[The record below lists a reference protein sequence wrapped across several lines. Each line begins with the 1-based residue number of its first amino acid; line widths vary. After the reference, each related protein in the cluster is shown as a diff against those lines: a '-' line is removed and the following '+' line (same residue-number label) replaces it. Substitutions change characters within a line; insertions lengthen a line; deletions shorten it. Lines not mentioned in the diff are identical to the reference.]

1 MEIGQTIT
9 IGRMGQQ
16 PMHIADTTVDPEHA
30 RLRRTGT
37 GTYQIEDLDSAKGV
51 FVFGMRV
58 VRKTIKG
65 DTPIFLGQ
73 YKTSV
78 RQLLTDRSSVDLQQ
92 VWAHYEHEKIKW
104 DRYSMLVNSIRMLT
118 PIITMLLTHRGP
130 ELDGVCRSISG
141 GHGGGHRGWRESAG
155 EEDAGHGRAQHTYA
169 DRLRVPPLP
178 PFLRAG
184 ALRRATQSPLLPQLW
199 RAHPVIHLN
208 YI

>member
-1 MEIGQTIT
+1 MEIGRTIT

-37 GTYQIEDLDSAKGV
+37 DTYQIEDMGAAKGV

-58 VRKTIKG
+58 VRKTIKA

-92 VWAHYEHEKIKW
+92 VWANYEHEKVKW

-118 PIITMLLTHRGP
+118 PIITMLLAQTVGQNWIVSAVV
-130 ELDGVCRSISG
+130 LVVVMVVAIV
-141 GHGGGHRGWRESAG
+141 AG
-155 EEDAGHGRAQHTYA
+155 EKVLEKKTLAMAELNTRMQTEYVCPHCHRFLGLVPYA
-169 DRLRVPPLP
+169 VLHSRHYCPSCGVPI
-178 PFLRAG
+178 
-184 ALRRATQSPLLPQLW
+184 Q
-199 RAHPVIHLN
+199 
-208 YI
+208 

>member
-1 MEIGQTIT
+1 MEIGRTIT

-37 GTYQIEDLDSAKGV
+37 DTYQIEDMGAAKGV

-58 VRKTIKG
+58 VRKTIKA
-65 DTPIFLGQ
+65 DTPFFLGQ

-92 VWAHYEHEKIKW
+92 VWANYEHEKVKW

-118 PIITMLLTHRGP
+118 PIITMLLAQTVGQNWIVSAVV
-130 ELDGVCRSISG
+130 LVVVMVVAIV
-141 GHGGGHRGWRESAG
+141 AG
-155 EEDAGHGRAQHTYA
+155 EKVLEKKTLAMAELNTRMQTEYVCPHCHRFLGLVPYTV
-169 DRLRVPPLP
+169 LRSRHYCPCCGVPI
-178 PFLRAG
+178 
-184 ALRRATQSPLLPQLW
+184 Q
-199 RAHPVIHLN
+199 
-208 YI
+208 

>member
-1 MEIGQTIT
+1 MDIGQTIT

-30 RLRRTGT
+30 RLTRTGT
-37 GTYQIEDLDSAKGV
+37 DTYQIEDLGSAKGV

-58 VRKTIKG
+58 VRKTVKA

-118 PIITMLLTHRGP
+118 PIITMLLAQTVGQNWIVSVVV
-130 ELDGVCRSISG
+130 LVVVMVVAIV
-141 GHGGGHRGWRESAG
+141 AG
-155 EEDAGHGRAQHTYA
+155 EKVLEKKTLAMAELNTRMQTDYVCPHCHRFLGLVPYTV
-169 DRLRVPPLP
+169 LRSRHYCPNCGVPI
-178 PFLRAG
+178 
-184 ALRRATQSPLLPQLW
+184 Q
-199 RAHPVIHLN
+199 
-208 YI
+208 

>member
-92 VWAHYEHEKIKW
+92 VWAHYEHEKVKW

-118 PIITMLLTHRGP
+118 PIITMLLTQTVGQNWMVSVVV
-130 ELDGVCRSISG
+130 LVVVMVVAIV
-141 GHGGGHRGWRESAG
+141 AG
-155 EEDAGHGRAQHTYA
+155 EKVLEKKTLAMAELNTRMQTDYVCPHCHRFLGLVPYA
-169 DRLRVPPLP
+169 VLRSRHYCPSCGVPI
-178 PFLRAG
+178 
-184 ALRRATQSPLLPQLW
+184 Q
-199 RAHPVIHLN
+199 
-208 YI
+208 